1 MREVGAQD
9 GQPRKAR
16 CRLRV
21 SRNFLA
27 GQKLGCPEQI
37 AGNDIFVFV
46 VVAERHAKLRFG
58 KTPVFLRPVRQLDNL
73 QPILSDHF
81 HDPHEAIE
89 GDRLLNE

>member
-1 MREVGAQD
+1 MLEVVAQD
-9 GQPRKAR
+9 GQPRKVR
-16 CRLRV
+16 CRQRV

-46 VVAERHAKLRFG
+46 VDERHAKLRFG
-58 KTPVFLRPVRQLDNL
+58 NTPVFLRSVRQLDNL

-89 GDRLLNE
+89 GDGLLNE

>member
-1 MREVGAQD
+1 MLEVVAQD
-9 GQPRKAR
+9 GQPRKVR
-16 CRLRV
+16 CRQRV

-37 AGNDIFVFV
+37 ADNNIFV
-46 VVAERHAKLRFG
+46 VVDERHAKLRFG
-58 KTPVFLRPVRQLDNL
+58 NTSILRSVRQLDNL

-89 GDRLLNE
+89 GDGLLNE